1 MVDQVAR
8 VIKRID
14 QVIELNLDPPHED
27 WNIVLDTL
35 QDARAEIVSQASLA
49 GAYRALYKD
58 AEDKYTKLVN
68 RQGAGNRPR
77 GRSKT

>member
-27 WNIVLDTL
+27 WNIVLDT
-35 QDARAEIVSQASLA
+35 
-49 GAYRALYKD
+49 
-58 AEDKYTKLVN
+58 
-68 RQGAGNRPR
+68 PR
-77 GRSKT
+77 